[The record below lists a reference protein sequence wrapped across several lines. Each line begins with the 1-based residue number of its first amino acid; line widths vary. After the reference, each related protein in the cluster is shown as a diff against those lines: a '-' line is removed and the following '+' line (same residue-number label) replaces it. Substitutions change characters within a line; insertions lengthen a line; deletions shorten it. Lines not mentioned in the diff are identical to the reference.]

1 MQFVIEKEQNFT
13 SVDDAL
19 KSLAQDYRHE
29 KLPLNLCELKLNDNY
44 DFIINGALYKPT
56 EWAFE
61 SLLKVLDIPVRFG
74 KKVPNDLLRIIVH
87 RLEEEAE
94 KEEKE
99 QVTMAVQGNEVWN
112 IMRKDNKIN
121 LTEVIQTVGGAKNA
135 FKIKLGVRGAIMDM
149 DMPLG
154 VVEPVVGDVVKI
166 GIRTIASETGGPKP
180 QANLLMQRLVCSNGA
195 TASQNY
201 GQLKWGR
208 GSDYTIND
216 FGLDMAML
224 DSRAIFL
231 TGALKK
237 LPSQKLND
245 MTFHYVWNSVRKVLN
260 DKDGSDKLLSVT
272 EDERDTYIASANHR
286 QKRRLAAGPTEVNA
300 WEAYNVVSALGR
312 DRNYRENEFLARVSG
327 DIVDAVSMND
337 DAGH

>member
-13 SVDDAL
+13 NVDEAL

-29 KLPLNLCELKLNDNY
+29 KLPLNLCDLRLNDNY
-44 DFIINGALYKPT
+44 DFIINEALFKPT

-61 SLLKVLDIPVRFG
+61 SLLKALDIPVRFG

-87 RLEEEAE
+87 RLEQEAE
-94 KEEKE
+94 KDEKE

-121 LTEVIQTVGGAKNA
+121 LAEVMQTVGKEKNA
-135 FKIKLGVRGAIMDM
+135 FKVKLGVRGAIIDM
-149 DMPLG
+149 DMPVG

-166 GIRTIASETGGPKP
+166 GIRTVASETGGPKP

-195 TASQNY
+195 VASQNY

-208 GSDYTIND
+208 AGDYTIND
-216 FGLDMAML
+216 FALDMSIL

-237 LPSQKLND
+237 MPSQTLND
-245 MTFHYVWNSVRKVLN
+245 MTFHHVWNSVRKALN
-260 DKDGSDKLLSVT
+260 DKDDSDKLLSVT
-272 EDERDTYIASANHR
+272 ENERDTYIASANHR
-286 QKRRLAAGPTEVNA
+286 QARRLAAGPTEVNA
-300 WEAYNVVSALGR
+300 WGAYNKVSELAR
-312 DRNYRENEFLARVSG
+312 DLDYRKNDTLARVAG
-327 DIVDAVSMND
+327 DIVDSVSVND
-337 DAGH
+337 GSN